1 MTIEYQTP
9 VQAPTNSR
17 PSAAA
22 CRRAAFGFL
31 ATFII
36 LGPAPGQLLGLHSIA
51 LREWRMFSGAGV
63 GLLRGTFT
71 LHRADG
77 AVTLSPLEVAGV
89 PRYLDL
95 PLSRRIFQLNDL
107 RQFANRICNDK
118 SETGRL
124 SFEGSLGVS
133 SGWAPLSVHDV
144 CHETLSPAARE
155 MGL

>member
-1 MTIEYQTP
+1 
-9 VQAPTNSR
+9 
-17 PSAAA
+17 
-22 CRRAAFGFL
+22 
-31 ATFII
+31 
-36 LGPAPGQLLGLHSIA
+36 

-95 PLSRRIFQLNDL
+95 PLNRRIFQLNDL
-107 RQFANRICNDK
+107 RQFANRICNEK

-124 SFEGSLGVS
+124 SFEGSVGVS
-133 SGWAPLSVHDV
+133 SGWAPLSVRDV
-144 CHETLSPAARE
+144 CHETLSPPVRE